1 MVDIKTQKEFNL
13 DEEVKPI
20 VLANNM
26 DNDIVKKINEILV
39 NEKETLIVSDTLKKS
54 IISFIMK

>member
-26 DNDIVKKINEILV
+26 DNDIVKKINEILYYR
-39 NEKETLIVSDTLKKS
+39 D
-54 IISFIMK
+54 FG